1 MTWKRNDIMDS
12 LFNRY
17 ALGLFSIALEEN
29 KVQEYKNS
37 LKMIKS
43 VILNDADFI
52 HLLSSCFLTQE
63 EKDEVIDEVFNNE
76 DKYVLN
82 FIKVIVKNKRV
93 NLLRSIFDEF
103 NEMCNDYLGI
113 KEGIIYSTYLLEL
126 DKVEKLEKTFK
137 KVFGVEVELTN
148 HVDEK
153 LIGGIKVIIEDQVFD
168 GTIISKLNSLKQ
180 SLIGGK

>member
-1 MTWKRNDIMDS
+1 MKKSISELNYNELLNYVNNNDLSDS
-12 LFNRY
+12 
-17 ALGLFSIALEEN
+17 
-29 KVQEYKNS
+29 
-37 LKMIKS
+37 
-43 VILNDADFI
+43 
-52 HLLSSCFLTQE
+52 
-63 EKDEVIDEVFNNE
+63 EKDKVIDEVFNNE

-93 NLLRSIFDEF
+93 NILRSIFDEF